1 MSTALI
7 TGSSSGIGR
16 VLVDLFAK
24 DGYDVILVAR
34 RDQQPVKDEV
44 EKRFGVKAHALSLDL
59 SKPGAGV
66 RLFDE
71 VQRLG
76 LHVDVLVNNAGFSK
90 YGTFHELPMQQ
101 QLDIVHT
108 NVTTVVEATRAFTT
122 PMIARGSGRVLN
134 IASTAAFQPGPRMAV
149 YYASKAFVLSFS
161 EAIAIDLEGTGVS
174 VSVLCP
180 GPTRTEFTTVANYK
194 ETGLASFAMASA
206 ESVALA
212 GYQGLMKG
220 ERVIVPGA
228 LNKATALGAQLG
240 PRGLVL
246 RVTAAL
252 TKSRE

>member
-34 RDQQPVKDEV
+34 RDQHQVKAEV
-44 EKRFGVKAHALSLDL
+44 EKHFGVKAHVLSLDL

-76 LHVDVLVNNAGFSK
+76 LQVDALVNNAGFSK
-90 YGTFHELPMQQ
+90 YGKFHELPIEQE
-101 QLDIVHT
+101 LDIIHT
-108 NVTTVVEATRAFTT
+108 NITSVVEGTRLFMTG
-122 PMIARGSGRVLN
+122 MIGRGRGHILN
-134 IASTAAFQPGPRMAV
+134 VASTAAFQPGPRMAV
-149 YYASKAFVLSFS
+149 YYAAKAFVLSFS
-161 EAIAIDLEGTGVS
+161 EAIAHELEDTGVK

-180 GPTRTEFTTVANYK
+180 GPTRTEFIAVANYK
-194 ETGLASFAMASA
+194 ETGFASLAMASA
-206 ESVALA
+206 DQVARA
-212 GYQGLMKG
+212 GYQGLMRG
-220 ERVIVPGA
+220 ERVIVPGVI
-228 LNKATALGAQLG
+228 NKMTALSAQLG

-246 RVTAAL
+246 RTTAAL